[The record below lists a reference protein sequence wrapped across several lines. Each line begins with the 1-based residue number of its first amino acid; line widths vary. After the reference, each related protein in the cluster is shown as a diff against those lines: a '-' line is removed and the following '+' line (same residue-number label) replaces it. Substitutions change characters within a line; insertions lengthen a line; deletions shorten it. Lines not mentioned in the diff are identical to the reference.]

1 MLREDGQTGDYGP
14 IVIMF
19 ISLIRNTGVKR
30 LALAILIFLL
40 IGSILNIAV
49 AWGCVLWSPLSSPG
63 VLADYPEYRAGVS
76 GLPDD
81 HAIMTA
87 RSSGFGIA
95 LFTFT
100 WHVPAESHAIWHIRA
115 GWPCEALAGQIDV
128 EGEIAG
134 ALVMPRWLE
143 GMVDKPER
151 RPLPITPLAGGF
163 AINTG
168 LWALLL
174 ALLILGPGWMKRF
187 NRKRSDRCIACGYD
201 LSGAAHARCPEC
213 GGLVHADGVTVS
225 SKSPDHSPVE

>member
-1 MLREDGQTGDYGP
+1 M
-14 IVIMF
+14 
-19 ISLIRNTGVKR
+19 KR
-30 LALAILIFLL
+30 RALAILIFLL
-40 IGSILNIAV
+40 IGAILNIAV
-49 AWGCVLWSPLSSPG
+49 AWACTLWSPFSSQS
-63 VLADYPEYRAGVS
+63 LLTDYPEIRGSIRGVPDNQHVVMGRA
-76 GLPDD
+76 
-81 HAIMTA
+81 
-87 RSSGFGIA
+87 SGFGVVR
-95 LFTFT
+95 FTFT

-115 GWPCEALAGQIDV
+115 GWPCESMAGQIDV

-187 NRKRSDRCIACGYD
+187 NRKRTDRCIACGYD